1 MNIDIKNLYYTSC
14 LEELRVNKPG
24 NFSIESKILGMNN
37 KKFEYAA
44 KISSEILSNT
54 NLSLGESIYNASLK
68 SFKELRSNYN
78 LGIILLCAPIFKIK
92 KSKLNNFVN
101 ELNKIINNISEKDGK
116 LILSAIKAVGPG
128 GINKYSGKGDVNTK
142 INLSFNKIMKIGSKW
157 DRISRCYNNNY
168 KEIILSGLPFFISIK
183 KKLSYNDSI
192 SLLFLNYLSLD
203 YDSHLLRKYGIEKAS
218 KITKKASMIR
228 KINNNKNL
236 CIALKKFDKYL
247 KFFNFNPGTCADL
260 TVTTLLINKIRDIFK
275 FRI

>member
-1 MNIDIKNLYYTSC
+1 MDK
-14 LEELRVNKPG
+14 
-24 NFSIESKILGMNN
+24 

-54 NLSLGESIYNASLK
+54 NLSLGESIYNAALK

-78 LGIILLCAPIFKIK
+78 LGIILLCAPIFKIR
-92 KSKLNNFVN
+92 KSNLNNFVN
-101 ELNKIINNISEKDGK
+101 ELNKIIGNISEKDGK
-116 LILSAIKAVGPG
+116 LILSAIKLVGPG
-128 GINKYSGKGDVNTK
+128 GLNKYSGKGDVNTK
-142 INLSFNKIMKIGSKW
+142 ITLSFDKIMKIGSKW
-157 DRISRCYNNNY
+157 DRISRCYDNNY
-168 KEIILSGLPFFISIK
+168 KEIISSGLPFLFRK

-192 SLLFLNYLSLD
+192 SLLFLKYLSLD

-218 KITKKASMIR
+218 KITKTASMIR

-236 CIALKKFDKYL
+236 CIALRKFDKYL

>member
-1 MNIDIKNLYYTSC
+1 MLFIIKFANQIMSKNQITFVYQSGRKDRLNSKGAFPQEFFYGFEYFKN
-14 LEELRVNKPG
+14 VFDKYKI
-24 NFSIESKILGMNN
+24 IEFNN
-37 KKFEYAA
+37 KEFKNIRSL
-44 KISSEILSNT
+44 ISLF
-54 NLSLGESIYNASLK
+54 L
-68 SFKELRSNYN
+68 
-78 LGIILLCAPIFKIK
+78 
-92 KSKLNNFVN
+92 
-101 ELNKIINNISEKDGK
+101 EK
-116 LILSAIKAVGPG
+116 V
-128 GINKYSGKGDVNTK
+128 
-142 INLSFNKIMKIGSKW
+142 
-157 DRISRCYNNNY
+157 
-168 KEIILSGLPFFISIK
+168 SGLPFFISIK

-192 SLLFLNYLSLD
+192 SLLFLKYLSLD